1 MCLLQ
6 ELNEKIEREEK
17 ALEQLRHLLVTRKR
31 QFEEEQKAE
40 QQRLAR
46 MKKKLQEER
55 NLEEAKRK
63 EEEKKR
69 LEALQRK
76 LEEQRKKE
84 AQLQKEKWEALA
96 TPPAVTKR
104 AFDTTKETSG
114 STAPVMEKKEQGS
127 RLEDSWLLIDSPVIS
142 HRRVSPPPPRP
153 RPYQPPS
160 SQDASP
166 KPRPRS
172 EALAVTDV
180 IIQPIRMPLQKA
192 PIIQKRSKAESGSSS
207 PKPEKGRSTG
217 GDATKPEPARAG
229 PQPAAPSSVALKEKV
244 RDMQEKRLK
253 VGNRMG
259 TLWALFHLSL
269 YNVSVPYLNGFV
281 LLLEFPAQ
289 AFQLGFGCGCP
300 CKFTLCCIF
309 QTA

>member
-6 ELNEKIEREEK
+6 ELNENIEREEK

-31 QFEEEQKAE
+31 QFEEEQKVE

-46 MKKKLQEER
+46 MKKKLQEDR

-63 EEEKKR
+63 EEEKRR

-104 AFDTTKETSG
+104 AFDASKEMSG

-127 RLEDSWLLIDSPVIS
+127 QLEGASVGRQDSWLIIDSPVIS
-142 HRRVSPPPPRP
+142 RPHLSPPPPRP

-160 SQDASP
+160 SSQDASP

-172 EALAVTDV
+172 EVLSVTDV
-180 IIQPIRMPLQKA
+180 IIQPIRMPLQKG
-192 PIIQKRSKAESGSSS
+192 PIVQKRSKGESGSNS
-207 PKPEKGRSTG
+207 PKPEKGGIVG
-217 GDATKPEPARAG
+217 GDATKPELGRAG

-253 VGNRMG
+253 VSNRMG
-259 TLWALFHLSL
+259 TLWGLFCL
-269 YNVSVPYLNGFV
+269 
-281 LLLEFPAQ
+281 
-289 AFQLGFGCGCP
+289 
-300 CKFTLCCIF
+300 
-309 QTA
+309 